1 MTRTD
6 SISERA
12 RAGVTD
18 MPERERPISEQFRLV
33 ARAWVEADKAAN
45 ILEECKSAVLSKLM
59 LSQGDMAV
67 SKAEMLS
74 KASADWQEHL
84 DLMVTARA
92 DANLR
97 KVQMEYIRMQF
108 SEWQSN
114 DANARRER
122 HMGRQAV

>member
-1 MTRTD
+1 M

-12 RAGVTD
+12 RAGVTE
-18 MPERERPISEQFRLV
+18 MPERERPISEQFRIV
-33 ARAWVEADKAAN
+33 ARQWVEADKAAN

-59 LSQGDMAV
+59 MAKGDVAV

-74 KASADWQEHL
+74 KASDEWAEHL
-84 DLMVTARA
+84 NLMVQARA

-97 KVQMEYIRMQF
+97 KVQMEFIRMQF

-122 HMGRQAV
+122 QMGRQAT

>member
-1 MTRTD
+1 M

-12 RAGVTD
+12 RAGVTE
-18 MPERERPISEQFRLV
+18 MPERERPISEQFRIV
-33 ARAWVEADKAAN
+33 ARQWVEADKAAN

-59 LSQGDMAV
+59 MAKGDVAV

-74 KASADWQEHL
+74 KASDEWDEHL
-84 DLMVTARA
+84 NLMVQARA
-92 DANLR
+92 DANLK
-97 KVQMEYIRMQF
+97 KVQMEFIRMQF

-122 HMGRQAV
+122 HMGRQAT

>member
-1 MTRTD
+1 M

-12 RAGVTD
+12 RAGVTEL
-18 MPERERPISEQFRLV
+18 PERERPISEQFRIV
-33 ARAWVEADKAAN
+33 ARQWVEADKAAN

-59 LSQGDMAV
+59 MAKGDMAV

-74 KASADWQEHL
+74 KASDEWDEHL
-84 DLMVTARA
+84 NLMVQARS
-92 DANLR
+92 DANLK
-97 KVQMEYIRMQF
+97 KVQMEFIRMQF

-122 HMGRQAV
+122 HMGRQAT

>member
-1 MTRTD
+1 M

-12 RAGVTD
+12 RAGVTE
-18 MPERERPISEQFRLV
+18 MPERERPISEQFRIV
-33 ARAWVEADKAAN
+33 ARAWVEADKAAS

-59 LSQGDMAV
+59 MAKGDVPV

-74 KASADWQEHL
+74 KASDEWAEHL
-84 DLMVTARA
+84 NLMVSARA

-97 KVQMEYIRMQF
+97 KVQMEFIRMQF
-108 SEWQSN
+108 SEWQAS

-122 HMGRQAV
+122 QMGRQAT

>member
-1 MTRTD
+1 MT
-6 SISERA
+6 ISERA
-12 RAGVTD
+12 RSTVQE
-18 MPERERPISEQFRLV
+18 MPERERPISEQFRIV
-33 ARAWVEADKAAN
+33 ARHWVEADKAAN

-59 LSQGDMAV
+59 MAQGDMAV

-74 KASADWQEHL
+74 KASKEWQEHL
-84 DLMVTARA
+84 DMMVSARA

-97 KVQMEYIRMQF
+97 KVQMEFIRMQF

-122 HMGRQAV
+122 HMGRQAT